1 MKKRI
6 GIQITP
12 LIVIGLCIL
21 LIFSCKKEE
30 KTQVPDLTTT
40 SVSNINQTT
49 AICGGNIISN
59 GGFPITASGVCW
71 STSQAPSINSTK
83 TLSSVIIG
91 TFSDTITS
99 LIANTLYYVRA
110 YATNSAGTTYGN
122 EISFTTSPAILPRLT
137 TKAPNSVTQTSAIS
151 GGNTS
156 TDGGAPITARGICW
170 STTENPSIALTT
182 KTTDG
187 IGTGAFTSSLS
198 GLTLGFTYYVRAYAT
213 NSIGTSYGEQKSF
226 TLDPAHLT
234 DVDGNIYD
242 TITIGT
248 QTWMKENLKTTSY
261 LDGSP
266 IPNITNSNLWGRQT
280 IGAYCWYN
288 DAVTNKNTY
297 GALYNFYTIQDSREL
312 CPTGWHV
319 PTKAE
324 WAVLTT
330 YLGGESV
337 AGKKLMESG
346 STHWKPFNSA
356 TNESGFTAL
365 PGGDRY
371 NNGFYFIEGKG
382 SWWTST
388 EYDSDNAWSPA
399 MASSYIDVRTY
410 QSEKFVGLSVRCV
423 KDL

>member
-6 GIQITP
+6 ENRINP
-12 LIVIGLCIL
+12 LIAIGLLTL
-21 LIFSCKKEE
+21 LIYSCNKEE
-30 KTQVPDLTTT
+30 KTQVPVLTTSPVT
-40 SVSNINQTT
+40 SINQTKAT
-49 AICGGNIISN
+49 CGGNIITDS
-59 GGFPITASGVCW
+59 GFPITAIGVCW
-71 STSQAPSINSTK
+71 STVQAPETGDNK
-83 TLSSVIIG
+83 TLSGFTIG
-91 TFSDTITS
+91 SFTDTITS
-99 LIANTLYYVRA
+99 LTANTVYYVRA
-110 YATNSAGTTYGN
+110 YATNSAGTAYGN
-122 EISFTTSPAILPRLT
+122 EISFTTSPAILPSLT

-151 GGNTS
+151 GGYTT
-156 TDGGAPITARGICW
+156 TDGGAPITVRGICW
-170 STTENPSIALTT
+170 STTENPSIALIT

-198 GLTLGFTYYVRAYAT
+198 GLTMGFTYYVRAYAT

-234 DVDGNIYD
+234 DVDGNVYD

-280 IGAYCWYN
+280 VGSYCWYN
-288 DAVTNKNTY
+288 DAVTNKGTY
-297 GALYNFYTIQDSREL
+297 GALYNFYTVQDSREL
-312 CPTGWHV
+312 CPIGWHV
-319 PTKAE
+319 PSKEE

-346 STHWKPFNSA
+346 STHWQPFNSA

-371 NNGFYFIEGKG
+371 NNGFYFIGGKG

-388 EYDSDNAWSPA
+388 EYDSDDAWSPA